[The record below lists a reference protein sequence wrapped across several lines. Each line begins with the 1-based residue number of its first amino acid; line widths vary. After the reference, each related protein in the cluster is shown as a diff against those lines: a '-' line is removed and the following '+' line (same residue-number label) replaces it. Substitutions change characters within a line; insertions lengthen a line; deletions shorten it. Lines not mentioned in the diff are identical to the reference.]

1 MAPWL
6 DLPKLQSL
14 LRTRIVGRTLFY
26 ATETTSTMDVAR
38 REAAAGAPDGTVV
51 VAERQTAG
59 RGRLDRSWVAPPGNI
74 YATIVMRPP
83 AERLRV
89 LSIVSPLAVAEA
101 LEGVAGLSPAIKWPN
116 DVLVGGRKI
125 SGMLVETDLAG
136 GVVNHALVG
145 IGVNVDLDVESEPE
159 IAEIATSV
167 RRELGRSPPREE
179 LLAALLN
186 AFEARYDEAL
196 TGDGPFQAW
205 RSRLVT
211 LGQRVTATLPDGV
224 EEGVAEDVDGQGDLL
239 VRRDDG
245 TLVTVDAGDVT
256 LRG

>member
-6 DLPKLQSL
+6 DLPKLQAL
-14 LRTRIVGRTLFY
+14 LKTRFVGRTLLY
-26 ATETTSTMDVAR
+26 VTETTSTMDVAR
-38 REAAAGAPDGTVV
+38 REAAGGAPDGAVV
-51 VAERQTAG
+51 VAEQQTAG
-59 RGRLDRSWVAPPGNI
+59 RGRLARAWVAPPGNI

-89 LSIVSPLAVAEA
+89 VSIVSPLAVAEA
-101 LEGVAGLSPAIKWPN
+101 LEGVADLETGIKWPN
-116 DVLVGGRKI
+116 DVLAGGRKI
-125 SGMLVETDLAG
+125 SGTLIETDLAAG
-136 GVVNHALVG
+136 AVNYALVG
-145 IGVNVDLDVESEPE
+145 IGVNVDLDVEAEPE

-186 AFEARYDEAL
+186 AFEERYEEAL
-196 TGDGPFQAW
+196 AGDGPFRSW

-211 LGQRVTATLPDGV
+211 LGQRVTATLPGGV
-224 EEGVAEDVDGQGDLL
+224 EEGVAEDVDEQGDLL

-245 TLVTVDAGDVT
+245 RLVTVDAGDVT